1 MPEPIEL
8 VMPLGAVARYFW
20 TFEVGRNYK
29 VGDDKLYKACRW
41 VDPHGKKV

>member
-8 VMPLGAVARYFW
+8 VMPLGVAARYCW
-20 TFEVGRNYK
+20 TEEVGGSWNL
-29 VGDDKLYKACRW
+29 GDDKLYKACRW